1 MRYEIRLDKKNGVIW
16 DITNIVSKATL
27 TLKRTG
33 SCGTLN
39 LTCVNG
45 DAFHQNVSFEFEN
58 GDIIQL
64 YIDGVGRF
72 YGYIFKIEH
81 KINEQ
86 SLTITCYDQIKYLLY
101 NATYS
106 FVNKKANEVIK
117 QIAEE
122 FKLRVGNIAD
132 TQFVIPK
139 LLEDNK
145 KLLDICYEALYRTSD
160 NGGGQYCLF
169 DDFGY
174 LTLKALSD
182 MKTSYVLSDTT
193 HLEDATFTKDIEDT
207 YTLFKIVRD
216 NETTGG
222 RDAFQFQNTELISK
236 WGKLQYFEV
245 INESGDS
252 QKSSKKKKGMN
263 DVQIQKKLEV
273 LSELKSRER
282 KTFEV
287 KSIGEFVRSGESL
300 IIITEDIKQ
309 YFVIDEVK
317 HTFEN
322 GNVHNMDLKLYVA

>member
-1 MRYEIRLDKKNGVIW
+1 LIYEIRLDKKNGTVW
-16 DITNIVSKATL
+16 NITNIVSKATL

-33 SCGTLN
+33 SCGNLS
-39 LTCVNG
+39 LTCVKG
-45 DAFHQNVSFEFEN
+45 DVFHQNNSFEIEN

-64 YIDGVGRF
+64 YIDGIGRF
-72 YGYIFKIEH
+72 YGYVFKIEN
-81 KINEQ
+81 KMNEQ
-86 SLTITCYDQIKYLLY
+86 SFTITSYDQIKYLLY

-106 FVNKKANEVIK
+106 FVNKKANEIIK

-145 KLLDICYEALYRTSD
+145 KLLDICSEALYLTSD

-174 LTLKALSD
+174 LTLKELSD
-182 MKTSYVLSDTT
+182 MKTNLVLSDTT
-193 HLEDATFTKDIEDT
+193 HLQDATLVKDIEDS
-207 YTLFKIVRD
+207 YSVFKLVRD
-216 NETTGG
+216 NKETGK
-222 RDAFQFQNTELISK
+222 RDAFVYQNSELINK
-236 WGKLQYFEV
+236 WGMLQYFNTVDE
-245 INESGDS
+245 GL
-252 QKSSKKKKGMN
+252 N
-263 DVQIQKKLEV
+263 DAQIQKQLDA
-273 LSELKSRER
+273 LYALKGKEKR
-282 KTFEV
+282 TFEV
-287 KSIGEFVRSGESL
+287 KSVGEFVRGGDS
-300 IIITEDIKQ
+300 IAIITEDIKQ